1 MKIISVI
8 SEKGGT
14 GKTSVSTNLGVGLS
28 REGKRVLIIDC
39 DPQGNTT
46 SYFSNIY
53 HKLDLKEFNNL
64 EVPSNT
70 NERKSTAY
78 IKKYIKENQASQK
91 DINNVL
97 LENKEVI
104 HECIYETEY
113 PNVDIIPSFG
123 TELIKTDKIISSS
136 TRLVHK
142 KIKNALREV
151 RKNYD
156 VVVIDNAPT
165 FNYITINSLF
175 ASNEVI
181 IPLRPGMFELDALV
195 NTLNELFDFE
205 DDYECSYSINIL
217 MNMIPRGNRPD
228 YYNFI
233 KKINEFY
240 PNQVFKTTIGYQDA
254 VATRSTMQSKLL
266 IDSKSNVGNDYISLI
281 QEIKNQD
288 NEI

>member
-1 MKIISVI
+1 M
-8 SEKGGT
+8 
-14 GKTSVSTNLGVGLS
+14 
-28 REGKRVLIIDC
+28 
-39 DPQGNTT
+39 
-46 SYFSNIY
+46 
-53 HKLDLKEFNNL
+53 
-64 EVPSNT
+64 
-70 NERKSTAY
+70 
-78 IKKYIKENQASQK
+78 
-91 DINNVL
+91 
-97 LENKEVI
+97 
-104 HECIYETEY
+104 
-113 PNVDIIPSFG
+113 
-123 TELIKTDKIISSS
+123 
-136 TRLVHK
+136 VHK